1 MRLTSIVLLAAA
13 IVLAGCNRNQSASTT
28 PSTANPS
35 QPKVAIDPATT
46 GSITGTIHFNGAA
59 PAPIKIDMSFDP
71 ACAMSPRGENTV
83 SPIAAKDGKLANVF
97 VYVKVAPFLADWALP
112 REHVV
117 VDQVGCRYEP
127 HVVVAMVGQTVEFR
141 NSDNTDHNIHGAP
154 KDNPEWNQSQP
165 PKSPPILKRFD
176 KPEIMVPVKCNQH
189 PWMKMYVN
197 VAADPLFAVTDAN
210 GHFEIKGLPPGDYTI
225 AAVQEKLGERTM
237 TVKVAP
243 HEQKKNVDFS
253 FQ

>member
-1 MRLTSIVLLAAA
+1 MRPTFIFVLAAG
-13 IVLAGCNRNQSASTT
+13 ILLAGCNRNSSSSTN
-28 PSTANPS
+28 STAGPS
-35 QPKVAIDPATT
+35 QPKVAIDSATT
-46 GSITGTIHFNGAA
+46 GSISGTVHFNGAA
-59 PAPIKIDMSFDP
+59 PAPIKVDMSFDP

-112 REHVV
+112 KEHVV

-127 HVVVAMVGQTVEFR
+127 HVVGAMVGQTVEFR
-141 NSDNTDHNIHGAP
+141 NSDNTDHNIHAAP
-154 KDNPEWNQSQP
+154 KENREWNESQR
-165 PKSPPILKRFD
+165 PKSPAILKQFD
-176 KPEIMVPVKCNQH
+176 KPEVMVPVKCNQH

-197 VAADPLFAVTDAN
+197 VVASPMFAVTDAN
-210 GHFEIKGLPPGDYTI
+210 GNFEIKGLPPGEYTI

-243 HEQKKNVDFS
+243 QEQKKNVDFS

>member
-1 MRLTSIVLLAAA
+1 MRLTLIFLLASGIVLT
-13 IVLAGCNRNQSASTT
+13 GCNRSQSSSSTASTT
-28 PSTANPS
+28 GGA

-46 GSITGTIHFNGAA
+46 GSINGTVHFNGAA

-112 REHVV
+112 KEHVV

-127 HVVVAMVGQTVEFR
+127 HVVGAMVGQTLEFR
-141 NSDNTDHNIHGAP
+141 NSDSTDHNVHAAP
-154 KDNPEWNQSQP
+154 KNNPEWNQSQT

-176 KPEIMVPVKCNQH
+176 MPEIMVPVKCNQH

-197 VAADPLFAVTDAN
+197 VVASPMFAVTDAN
-210 GHFEIKGLPPGDYTI
+210 GNFEIKGLPPGEYTI
-225 AAVQEKLGERTM
+225 AAVQEKLGERTI
-237 TVKVAP
+237 TVKVAQQ
-243 HEQKKNVDFS
+243 EQKKNADFS

>member
-1 MRLTSIVLLAAA
+1 MRPTFIFVLAAG
-13 IVLAGCNRNQSASTT
+13 ILLAGCNRNSSSSTN
-28 PSTANPS
+28 STAGPS
-35 QPKVAIDPATT
+35 QPKVAIDSATT
-46 GSITGTIHFNGAA
+46 GSISGTVHFNGAA

-97 VYVKVAPFLADWALP
+97 VYVKVAPFLADWATP

-127 HVVVAMVGQTVEFR
+127 HVVGAMVGQTLEFR
-141 NSDNTDHNIHGAP
+141 NSDSTDHNVHAAP
-154 KDNPEWNQSQP
+154 KNNPEWNQSQT
-165 PKSPPILKRFD
+165 PKSPPILKQFD
-176 KPEIMVPVKCNQH
+176 MPEIMVPVKCNQH

-197 VAADPLFAVTDAN
+197 VVASPLFTVTDAN
-210 GHFEIKGLPPGDYTI
+210 GNFEIKGLPPGEYTI
-225 AAVQEKLGERTM
+225 AAVQEKLGERTI
-237 TVKVAP
+237 TVKVAQQ
-243 HEQKKNVDFS
+243 EQKKNVDFS